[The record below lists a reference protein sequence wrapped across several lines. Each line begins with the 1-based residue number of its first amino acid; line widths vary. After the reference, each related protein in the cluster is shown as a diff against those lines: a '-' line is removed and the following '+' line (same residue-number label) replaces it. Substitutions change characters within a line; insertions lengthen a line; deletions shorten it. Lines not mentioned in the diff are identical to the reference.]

1 MLELPHYLKQL
12 FEELHAS
19 DQILSC
25 HLRKA
30 NKKNVMA
37 LLAWYNTLQCTL
49 SSFHARIR
57 ITL

>member
-19 DQILSC
+19 DRILSC

-30 NKKNVMA
+30 NKMNVMA
-37 LLAWYNTLQCTL
+37 LLA
-49 SSFHARIR
+49 
-57 ITL
+57 